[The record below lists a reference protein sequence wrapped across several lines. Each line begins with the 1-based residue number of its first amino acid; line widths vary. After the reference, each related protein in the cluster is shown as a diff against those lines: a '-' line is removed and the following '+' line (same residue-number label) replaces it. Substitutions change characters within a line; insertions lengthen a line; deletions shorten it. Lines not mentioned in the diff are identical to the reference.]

1 MPSHEYSMISGRDPR
16 RVAVLGSSGSI
27 GSSALDVIEA
37 SGGIL
42 SADILV
48 VGSNTKKLV
57 EQARRFRPR
66 TVVVSDIQANREVLA
81 ELPPG
86 TEVLFGQDQVDEVV
100 RRPEIDVVLSAIV
113 GCAGLRSTWSA
124 LDAGKTVALAN
135 KESLVV
141 GGLQLMKLSVERG
154 GRILPVDSEH
164 SAIYQC
170 LLSRRLSREASS
182 TRSLSEELSK
192 LILTGSGGPFR
203 TWTREQIHMATVA
216 EALNHPTW
224 QMGRKITIDSATLM
238 NKALEII
245 EATWLFG
252 VPSDR
257 IAVVLH
263 PQSIVHSMVEF
274 VDGTVMAQL
283 AWPDMKLP
291 IQLALNDAFRFSG
304 PSRRLDW
311 SKACTLDFIP
321 PDPERFPALQLG
333 HDVAACG
340 GSAGAVV
347 NAANETAVDAFLE
360 GRLPLDR
367 IVPACRAIFEQHHY
381 EAAPTLEQLFEL
393 DRWARKETHTWI
405 SS

>member
-1 MPSHEYSMISGRDPR
+1 MSSCEYSVNSGRKPR
-16 RVAVLGSSGSI
+16 RVAVLGASGSI

-42 SADILV
+42 SAEILTV
-48 VGSNTKKLV
+48 RSNTKKLV

-66 TVVVSDIQANREVLA
+66 TVVVSDPEANREVLA
-81 ELPPG
+81 QLPSG
-86 TEVLFGQDQVDEVV
+86 TEVLFGEDNLDEIV

-113 GCAGLRSTWSA
+113 GIAGLRSTWSA
-124 LDAGKTVALAN
+124 LEAGKAVALAN

-141 GGLQLMKLSVERG
+141 GGSLLTKLASKGR

-170 LLSRRLSREASS
+170 LLSRCLRGSDDSGAR
-182 TRSLSEELSK
+182 LSEELSK

-203 TWTREQIHMATVA
+203 TWTPEQMRKVTVA

-224 QMGRKITIDSATLM
+224 RMGRKITIDSATLM

-291 IQLALNDAFRFSG
+291 IQLALNDAFRFAG
-304 PSRRLDW
+304 VCRRLDW
-311 SKACTLDFIP
+311 TEALTLDFIP
-321 PDPERFPALQLG
+321 PDPERFPALLLG
-333 HDVAACG
+333 REVAACG

-347 NAANETAVDAFLE
+347 NAANETAVLAFLQ
-360 GRLPLDR
+360 GRLAFDR
-367 IVPACRAIFEQHHY
+367 IVPVCRAIFEQHYY
-381 EAAPTLEQLFEL
+381 EADPTLERLFEL
-393 DRWARKETHTWI
+393 DCWARKETQTWI